1 MTTIR
6 QREAAAFFRARLD
19 FQTDVSDVHAA
30 LAADQPAVRRAEPH
44 AGEGSEPHAGG
55 GSEPHEGG
63 GSEPPAG
70 GSVGGGVAPGPP
82 RQPALIVIDSRSG
95 AAWDQGHIP
104 GAIHLPTADIPTR
117 AAALL
122 DPGVPVVAYCWGP
135 GCNGATRAAL
145 ALSEAGF
152 DAREML
158 GGIEYWIREG
168 FPVRTEKGE
177 EIAEPDPLTAPRLI
191 RAVAEAACGC

>member
-1 MTTIR
+1 MTTTR
-6 QREAAAFFRARLD
+6 QQAAAAFFRARLD

-30 LAADQPAVRRAEPH
+30 LAK
-44 AGEGSEPHAGG
+44 AGD
-55 GSEPHEGG
+55 
-63 GSEPPAG
+63 
-70 GSVGGGVAPGPP
+70 
-82 RQPALIVIDSRSG
+82 RPALILIDSRST

-104 GAIHLPTADIPTR
+104 GAVHLPTADIPSR

-152 DAREML
+152 DAKEML

-177 EIAEPDPLTAPRLI
+177 ETAVPDPLT
-191 RAVAEAACGC
+191 AEAACGC

>member
-1 MTTIR
+1 MTTTR
-6 QREAAAFFRARLD
+6 QQEAAAFFRARLD

-30 LAADQPAVRRAEPH
+30 LAADQPA
-44 AGEGSEPHAGG
+44 
-55 GSEPHEGG
+55 
-63 GSEPPAG
+63 
-70 GSVGGGVAPGPP
+70 
-82 RQPALIVIDSRSG
+82 LIVIDSRSG
-95 AAWDQGHIP
+95 VAWDQGHIP
-104 GAIHLPTADIPTR
+104 GAIHLPTADIPSR
-117 AAALL
+117 AGVLL
-122 DPGVPVVAYCWGP
+122 DPGAPVVAYCWGP

-177 EIAEPDPLTAPRLI
+177 ETAEPDPLTAPRLL
-191 RAVAEAACGC
+191 RAGAEAACGC

>member
-1 MTTIR
+1 MTTTR
-6 QREAAAFFRARLD
+6 QQAAAAFFRARLD
-19 FQTDVSDVHAA
+19 FQTDVSDVRAA
-30 LAADQPAVRRAEPH
+30 MIEQSLV
-44 AGEGSEPHAGG
+44 
-55 GSEPHEGG
+55 
-63 GSEPPAG
+63 
-70 GSVGGGVAPGPP
+70 
-82 RQPALIVIDSRSG
+82 VIDSRSR

-104 GAIHLPTADIPTR
+104 GAVHLPTAEIPAR

-145 ALSEAGF
+145 ALSEAGY
-152 DAREML
+152 DAREMI

-177 EIAEPDPLTAPRLI
+177 EIAPPDPLTA
-191 RAVAEAACGC
+191 CGC